1 MVAASAGEAVVW
13 QVGWEVKCLG
23 TGGWRVLGSTRGGL
37 SQALLVGSA
46 VCVCACRIG
55 QGDVVERRCSSGGC
69 GVLFGSA
76 SDSRAEQVGVE
87 GEYAS
92 RTRS

>member
-1 MVAASAGEAVVW
+1 MAGWLGGEVPWDGGLASAWLDARRIVA
-13 QVGWEVKCLG
+13 G
-23 TGGWRVLGSTRGGL
+23 TARRECG
-37 SQALLVGSA
+37 